1 MSKQKVK
8 KKAIARKVEAKAE
21 LRETILNAAREMV
34 LEKGYGELSIRKLAE
49 KIGYASGT
57 IYLYFANRDELV
69 REICVRGFSE
79 LGAVME
85 KAVERESEPK
95 KRLIALLKSYAEF
108 AVENPETYRLSFMEN
123 PVFTEQLFR
132 NEPLETENG
141 AGIRALNSIIDAI
154 SALKQ
159 NDEILITEDEN
170 LLAEVFWTAIHGVV
184 SLKLIYPAIP
194 FNSIEKLVD
203 KTIQTLLKGI
213 EK

>member
-1 MSKQKVK
+1 MIMSKQKVK
-8 KKAIARKVEAKAE
+8 KKAIARKVEAKTE
-21 LRETILNAAREMV
+21 LRETILIAAREMV

-108 AVENPETYRLSFMEN
+108 AVENSETYRLSFMEN
-123 PVFTEQLFR
+123 PAFTEQMFHNARRLKR
-132 NEPLETENG
+132 KT
-141 AGIRALNSIIDAI
+141 ARA
-154 SALKQ
+154 
-159 NDEILITEDEN
+159 DEL
-170 LLAEVFWTAIHGVV
+170 
-184 SLKLIYPAIP
+184 
-194 FNSIEKLVD
+194 
-203 KTIQTLLKGI
+203 
-213 EK
+213 